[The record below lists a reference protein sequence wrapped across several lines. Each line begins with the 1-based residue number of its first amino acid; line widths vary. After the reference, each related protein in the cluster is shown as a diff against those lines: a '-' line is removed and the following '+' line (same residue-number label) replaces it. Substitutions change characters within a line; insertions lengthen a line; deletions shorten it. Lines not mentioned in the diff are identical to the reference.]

1 MSGAVQLELGN
12 DALYYITKC
21 QLCRLTFSVV
31 LWDPQQQRTAGL
43 ISANVQEVNKN
54 KRDTLGECSKRFS
67 AEAPQM
73 FSAQRKFQCCINM
86 NLIVTE
92 CVLLCE
98 LCYEC
103 LCVTTLQDSMTSIPF
118 TLLDHN
124 RHHITRE
131 TTLLSLERGW
141 SGGIREKTL
150 QCLVKKEKKKKKNR
164 DTHRHTSGAIL
175 QKIKQKKPPKKH
187 TAAISRGLHNVS
199 LEMVGHSDHFISSPS
214 RDRLHG
220 AQNVPV
226 PPSLLVIISRPV
238 AQSL

>member
-1 MSGAVQLELGN
+1 
-12 DALYYITKC
+12 
-21 QLCRLTFSVV
+21 
-31 LWDPQQQRTAGL
+31 
-43 ISANVQEVNKN
+43 
-54 KRDTLGECSKRFS
+54 
-67 AEAPQM
+67 
-73 FSAQRKFQCCINM
+73 M

-98 LCYEC
+98 LCYVC
-103 LCVTTLQDSMTSIPF
+103 LCVITPQDSMTSIPF

-131 TTLLSLERGW
+131 TTLLSLDRGW
-141 SGGIREKTL
+141 SGGTR
-150 QCLVKKEKKKKKNR
+150 KKNTA
-164 DTHRHTSGAIL
+164 DTHTHKWSNPAKNKT
-175 QKIKQKKPPKKH
+175 KKPPKKH

-220 AQNVPV
+220 AQNVLV

-238 AQSL
+238 AQSLWNYPSQTLESTSSTFFSLSFFFWKSVNHTNLFTLQDLRNVRVIHCLGSFKFSVFLFNGTGETRVIILLRTVFIVSSHPWPDTCLCG